1 MRINNQELLKLKQR
15 ALDMRKRIKNSIQ
28 HKEAFDNV
36 SKIERYIRDLNGLIA
51 CNNYMQ
57 KLELHK
63 KLNNTKT
70 KQ

>member
-1 MRINNQELLKLKQR
+1 MKINNQELLKLKQE
-15 ALDMRKRIKNSIQ
+15 ALHMRKRIKNSIQ

-36 SKIERYIRDLNGLIA
+36 SKIERYIKYLNSLIA
-51 CNNYMQ
+51 NNNYVQ
-57 KLELHK
+57 KLESDK